1 MRKPDMCAPDITA
14 EVESGRRQ
22 DIQEEVRFL
31 GHDREDIDR
40 SGLIFIF
47 VTSVELTR
55 CHNFLGVD
63 VRIESHRGGPGA
75 KVAYTLHTKFLPL
88 ACRASHLYE

>member
-40 SGLIFIF
+40 RPVKNLKLIISG
-47 VTSVELTR
+47 T
-55 CHNFLGVD
+55 N
-63 VRIESHRGGPGA
+63 
-75 KVAYTLHTKFLPL
+75 PL
-88 ACRASHLYE
+88 S